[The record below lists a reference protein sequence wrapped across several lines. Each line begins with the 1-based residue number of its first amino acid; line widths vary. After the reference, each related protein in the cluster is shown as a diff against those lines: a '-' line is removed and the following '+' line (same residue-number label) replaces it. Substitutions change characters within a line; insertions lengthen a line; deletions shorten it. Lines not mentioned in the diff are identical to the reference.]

1 MTLASP
7 PLRVCHYYARAFER
21 RSGVTGAIAA
31 WAAAQS
37 AAGDLATVLGA
48 EARCPQPES
57 YPEGVEARAITHLG
71 RGRRSWVPRRLED
84 HLRGQDVLVLHEGW
98 TPSTTV
104 AAAAARRADLPY
116 LVVPHGVY
124 EPDWV
129 RLLRAPSVR
138 SFAERRVLRG
148 AAAVHLFFDSEAPAI
163 RDLAPD
169 TPLLIAP
176 TGYDLPQHTWSG
188 GGEALLWIG
197 RYSIQHKGL
206 DLLVHALALLPTASR
221 PKLMMRGEDEL
232 DERQRVEELV
242 ERSGLRDWVDVGGPV
257 YGEEKTDL
265 LLSCAGYVQPSRW
278 ECHSLGLLEA
288 LAHGVPTLV
297 SSEMHVAPALAAC
310 GAAVVVSLELPEL
323 AEGLV
328 TLAAG
333 APATGHAGRIYV
345 AERLNWDVVIGHY
358 QREVRALLATGQP
371 ASSGDDERRRV
382 SDAHR

>member
-1 MTLASP
+1 MTAASP
-7 PLRVCHYYARAFER
+7 PLRICHYYARAFEH
-21 RSGVTGAIAA
+21 RSGVTGAIAS
-31 WAAAQS
+31 WAAAQQ
-37 AAGDLATVLGA
+37 AAGDQVTVLGA
-48 EARCPQPES
+48 EAPCSQPQL
-57 YPEGVEARAITHLG
+57 YPEGVEARAISHLG
-71 RGRRSWVPRRLED
+71 HGRATWVPRHTGDELV
-84 HLRGQDVLVLHEGW
+84 GQDVLVLHEGW

-104 AAAAARRADLPY
+104 AAQAARRHAVPY

-129 RLLRAPSVR
+129 KLLRAPRAR
-138 SFAERRVLRG
+138 SIAERRVLR
-148 AAAVHLFFDSEAPAI
+148 AAAGVHLFFDSEVPAI
-163 RDLAPD
+163 RALAPD
-169 TPLLIAP
+169 TPVLIAP
-176 TGYDLPQHTWSG
+176 TGYDLPAHTWSG
-188 GGEALLWIG
+188 GGGNLLWIG
-197 RYSIQHKGL
+197 RYSIHHKGL
-206 DLLVHALALLPTASR
+206 DLLLQALARLPRESR

-242 ERSGLRDWVDVGGPV
+242 ERSGLQDWVDVGGPV